1 MVVLS
6 GKYTWGM
13 SGEVRDAEAYLYVIS
28 CGGLERAKIGVAG
41 DAGKR
46 LRELQ
51 VGSPAELKLE
61 VALTRVY
68 AERRDAE
75 AVAAELYRYFDRR
88 RARGSWY
95 RLTVAQ
101 VREALSRPATLEAP
115 ARARAAAAAAEA
127 ASRAPGSDGSQ
138 RSGKR
143 SPKQLAYERR
153 RRHERTQKQKH
164 AARLRAAGW
173 TQEEIAADLGV
184 TTRTLRNWKSAPAYR
199 RELERQRAR
208 GGRKPASAPAS
219 ERKPRP
225 RREPVTRPGRAR
237 KPDLA
242 TGRQP
247 EPTPAPA
254 TSEPAIELDDG
265 VPIFPDTTE
274 GRTARL
280 AYYEARKLNNL
291 PSSGYDYTDA
301 RRGEAPPRERQA
313 RQRRDSRRRQ

>member
-1 MVVLS
+1 M
-6 GKYTWGM
+6 GGGAGEGEATW
-13 SGEVRDAEAYLYVIS
+13 LYVIS
-28 CGGLERAKIGVAG
+28 CAPERVKIGVAA
-41 DAGKR
+41 DARKR

-51 VGSPAELKLE
+51 VGSPQELTLAHTE
-61 VALTRVY
+61 RY
-68 AERRDAE
+68 GERRDAV
-75 AVAAELYRYFDRR
+75 AVCEELYRCFAGRR
-88 RARGSWY
+88 VRGSWY
-95 RLTVAQ
+95 RLTPAEL
-101 VREALSRPATLEAP
+101 REGLGRPATREAP
-115 ARARAAAAAAEA
+115 ERARAAAAAAEA
-127 ASRAPGSDGSQ
+127 ASRAHRSDGSQ

-153 RRHERTQKQKH
+153 RRQERTQKQKQ
-164 AARLRAAGW
+164 AARLRAAGR
-173 TQEEIAADLGV
+173 TQDEIAADLGV

-199 RELERQRAR
+199 GELERQRAR

-219 ERKPRP
+219 EPKPRP

-247 EPTPAPA
+247 EPAPAPA
-254 TSEPAIELDDG
+254 TSEPAIEPDGG

-291 PSSGYDYTDA
+291 PYSGYDYTDA